1 MDTGSIAFI
10 LICAALVF
18 LMTPALAFFY
28 GGLGRRKNVL
38 NTMMMSL
45 APMALASILWI
56 IIGFSFSFSGSNS
69 WIGDFHHLFMNGVDM
84 AKNSLFPANHI
95 PDGLFSGFQMMFS
108 IITVALITG
117 SVVGRMRFTPILIF
131 MTAWL
136 ILVYYPL
143 AHMVWGG
150 GFLAQIHAID
160 FAGGDVVHISS
171 GVTGLVLALVLG
183 KRRDYERLDY
193 RPHNI
198 PFVVLGAGLLW
209 FGWFGFNAGSALAAN
224 GVAINA
230 FMTTNTAA
238 AAAMF
243 SWMIVEK
250 ILIGKPSIVGACSG
264 AVVGLVAI
272 TPGAGFVSLWSSL
285 IIGLLVSPLSYFMI
299 SVVKKKLG
307 YDDALDAFGC
317 HGIGGMFGGIMT
329 GIFATPALAPE
340 KGYAGLIYGSGKLL
354 LANVSAVVFT
364 VIFTA
369 LVSWI
374 IIKVIALFMP
384 IRVSD
389 RAEAIGLDDSE
400 HEETAYPT
408 FLGDR
413 KSVV

>member
-10 LICAALVF
+10 LICAALVL

-45 APMALASILWI
+45 APMALASILWL
-56 IIGFSFSFSGSNS
+56 IIGFSFSFSGNNS
-69 WIGDFHHLFMNGVDM
+69 WIGNFDHLFMNGVDM

-117 SVVGRMRFTPILIF
+117 SVVGRMRFTPILLF
-131 MTAWL
+131 MGAWL

-198 PFVVLGAGLLW
+198 PFIVLGAGLLW

-238 AAAMF
+238 AAAML
-243 SWMIVEK
+243 SWMIIEK
-250 ILIGKPSIVGACSG
+250 IMIGKPSVVGACSG

-272 TPGAGFVSLWSSL
+272 TPGAGFVSLWSSI

-299 SVVKKKLG
+299 SVVKKKFG

-329 GIFATPALAPE
+329 GIFATPALA
-340 KGYAGLIYGSGKLL
+340 
-354 LANVSAVVFT
+354 
-364 VIFTA
+364 
-369 LVSWI
+369 
-374 IIKVIALFMP
+374 
-384 IRVSD
+384 
-389 RAEAIGLDDSE
+389 
-400 HEETAYPT
+400 
-408 FLGDR
+408 
-413 KSVV
+413 

>member
-45 APMALASILWI
+45 APLALASILWV
-56 IIGFSFSFSGSNS
+56 IIGFSFSFSGSGS
-69 WIGDFHHLFMNGVDM
+69 WIGNFDHLFMNGVDM

-108 IITVALITG
+108 LITVALITG
-117 SVVGRMRFTPILIF
+117 SVVGRMRFTPLLIF
-131 MTAWL
+131 MGAWL
-136 ILVYYPL
+136 IFVYYPL

-243 SWMIVEK
+243 SWMMIEK
-250 ILIGKPSIVGACSG
+250 VMIGKPSVVGACSG

-272 TPGAGFVSLWSSL
+272 TPGAGFVSLWSSI

-329 GIFATPALAPE
+329 GIFTTPALALD
-340 KGYAGLIYGSGKLL
+340 KNYAGLIYGSGRLL
-354 LANVSAVVFT
+354 LANVSAIIFT
-364 VIFTA
+364 IIFTA
-369 LVSWI
+369 LVSWV

-384 IRVSD
+384 IRVGD

-408 FLGDR
+408 FLGLD
-413 KSVV
+413 S